1 VNAEPTPGQLVA
13 MARTLPEPE
22 AIEVAMRAAGQRD
35 RRQVRAVL
43 RGIVGGFV
51 AGVLTTAAAWT
62 AWVLS

>member
-1 VNAEPTPGQLVA
+1 